1 MRGSCVGSKVVL
13 HRART
18 VCIMCVV
25 AQVVCV
31 RETQRTHEAI
41 CGGNQTYGPY
51 VRPGTCPLI
60 PFASHPHVFPR
71 VSVMGRVCDVRQP
84 DLTTFVRALAFAG
97 MALHLLIDRR
107 LGGVVESTDAVF
119 DIADVNAKIRGTL
132 STDAARIL
140 NFEVMNA
147 MLSAFQE
154 HQIIW
159 LYYYPG
165 PVPSVLI
172 FRDGC
177 FDVVPVDL
185 LPKSLQPF
193 VHRCPNAPRPLF
205 FSEEDRSYSETEL
218 VLRLDE
224 KACRELSNA
233 QWLASIWGECVVVA
247 VRKPPKPLEQQHSS
261 SANNQPNQIIALHVQ
276 PSGAC
281 LLIEIDRPHLL
292 PELEGT
298 SSVKW
303 RAVQTFLCGN
313 DHRTVEWQDA
323 DGAVYHIPQPQIWN
337 LGIVNGVA
345 GDIGS
350 GLYVSGVLRV
360 LQHRIQQCAPYA
372 QPEDVD
378 EDAERDYAPS
388 EPIGPPACQVIR
400 SAFGGSA
407 LAHEQTFYDQNLRDM
422 VDDVQKG
429 YDSSI
434 RKPKLLAELAASES
448 ADVPASV
455 KLSEYVKE
463 CSTLSWLLVYLRLA
477 AIRALHNKTAFFTPR
492 TDARATERI
501 DAASLPRLTD
511 AQLVALLY
519 NEPFSYMTNPSW
531 RRGVPTFNS
540 DADFRF
546 QYPDPSS
553 WPGALN
559 VDETILFVC
568 ECGCHVNA
576 RVDSDAEVSDTDD
589 SKDAFDSPDDPPAIG
604 MFLLCVTRTHI
615 RVCKSDSPADSGISF
630 PIVPSCP
637 CHEERWLF
645 GTSS

>member
-1 MRGSCVGSKVVL
+1 
-13 HRART
+13 
-18 VCIMCVV
+18 
-25 AQVVCV
+25 
-31 RETQRTHEAI
+31 
-41 CGGNQTYGPY
+41 
-51 VRPGTCPLI
+51 
-60 PFASHPHVFPR
+60 
-71 VSVMGRVCDVRQP
+71 
-84 DLTTFVRALAFAG
+84 

-107 LGGVVESTDAVF
+107 LAGVVDSTDAVF

-218 VLRLDE
+218 VWRLDE
-224 KACRELSNA
+224 AACREMSNA
-233 QWLASIWGECVVVA
+233 QRLASIWGECVVVA
-247 VRKPPKPLEQQHSS
+247 VRKSPKPLEQQHSS
-261 SANNQPNQIIALHVQ
+261 SANNQPNQIIAVHVQ

-281 LLIEIDRPHLL
+281 LLIVIERPHLL
-292 PELEGT
+292 PELVET

-313 DHRTVEWQDA
+313 DHRTVEWQAA
-323 DGAVYHIPQPQIWN
+323 DGAVYHIPQPQFWN

-350 GLYVSGVLRV
+350 GLYVSGVLKVLLHRV
-360 LQHRIQQCAPYA
+360 QQCAPYA
-372 QPEDVD
+372 QPEHVSVD

-388 EPIGPPACQVIR
+388 EPIGPPASQVIR

-407 LAHEQTFYDQNLRDM
+407 LAHEQTFYDTNLRDM
-422 VDDVQKG
+422 VANLQSG

-434 RKPKLLAELAASES
+434 RRPSLLAELSASES
-448 ADVPASV
+448 AAVAASV
-455 KLSEYVKE
+455 NVSEYVKE

-477 AIRALHNKTAFFTPR
+477 AIRALHNKTAFFTPH
-492 TDARATERI
+492 TDARDTERI

-511 AQLVALLY
+511 AQLVRLLY
-519 NEPFSYMTNPSW
+519 EDPFAYMTNSSW
-531 RRGVPTFNS
+531 QRGVPTCNS
-540 DADFRF
+540 EADFLF
-546 QYPDPSS
+546 PYPDSSS

-568 ECGCHVNA
+568 QCGCHANVH
-576 RVDSDAEVSDTDD
+576 VDSDADASDTDD
-589 SKDAFDSPDDPPAIG
+589 SKVAFDSPLDPPAIG
-604 MFLLCVTRTHI
+604 KFLLCVTRTHI
-615 RVCKSDSPADSGISF
+615 RVCRTDSPEDSDISF

-637 CHEERWLF
+637 CQERWLF
-645 GTSS
+645 GTST